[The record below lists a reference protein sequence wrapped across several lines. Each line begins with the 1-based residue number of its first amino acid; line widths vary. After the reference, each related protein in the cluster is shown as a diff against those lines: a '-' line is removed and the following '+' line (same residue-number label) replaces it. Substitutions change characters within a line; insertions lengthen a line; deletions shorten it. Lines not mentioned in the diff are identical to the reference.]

1 MKSISLFS
9 LISALMIAATAT
21 AGGIIPAPRDFK
33 KRDGVFTIL
42 TTTKITHYP
51 ELRPLARY
59 LAEYLP
65 LSVHEYNGEAAGN
78 IVLRTNKNLAAEEYV
93 LDVGAD
99 GIVIEGGTSAGVFNG
114 IETLL
119 QILPARVYS
128 RTLALPAMVGGCRVE
143 DAPRFAYRGFMLDVC
158 RTWVEFDELKRFID
172 NLAHHKINKL
182 HLHLSDDEAWRI
194 EIKSHPE
201 LAEVGGFRGG
211 DSPVAPRYGR
221 WDERYG
227 GYYTQQQMREAVE
240 YAAVRNIEIIPEIDL
255 PGHSLDLA
263 SVHPE
268 VLCDYTPSLGASDG
282 YDTRNVLCVA
292 KESNYELL
300 DDVIGELAEV
310 FASPYL
316 HIGGDEVNTSQ
327 WMSCPDCKAL
337 MAARGMKSGAE
348 LQAWFMNRV
357 AETVE
362 RCGKTPCVWNEAINS
377 GTLTRKA
384 LVYGW
389 ENVAACR
396 KSAAAGYPTVVLPG
410 AYFYFDM
417 RQSPREAGHDWA
429 AIFDAKKCLSFDFA
443 EQGFTEA
450 EMRNVV
456 GLQANFWSEIYLSQR
471 DAEYDFLYYQTY
483 PRICALSELAWRGRS
498 DGWDEFYARLKGSHY
513 SRMAAMGI
521 DFRLFPPAVKYA
533 DGLLTAST
541 DDRSRIYYKVIG
553 DDTEHLYEAPIATD
567 KPQRYSFRSAYG
579 GARSPEAGVAGR
591 FRMLQP
597 EVAITSSV
605 AESKSFPYSNAE
617 SYGRIACTART
628 SRAGDWILYTF
639 AKPVTCRRMEVFT
652 GNLQLPRYIFNSGY
666 VEVSEDGRTFRR
678 VCDLRNGGGVIDNPS
693 HPIKAVRVVCTT
705 DGNGAA
711 FVTVQAPRVYPK
723 L

>member
-1 MKSISLFS
+1 MIFS
-9 LISALMIAATAT
+9 VAARA
-21 AGGIIPAPRDFK
+21 ADIVPAPREYK

-51 ELRPLARY
+51 ELRPSAMY

-65 LSVHEYNGEAAGN
+65 LSVQEYNGASAGN
-78 IVLRTNKNLAAEEYV
+78 IVLGTNKNLAAEAYV
-93 LDVGAD
+93 LDIGAE
-99 GIVIEGGTSAGVFNG
+99 GITIEGGSAAGVQNG

-119 QILPARVYS
+119 QLLPAKVYS
-128 RTLALPAMVGGCRVE
+128 HALTLPVMAGACRVADE
-143 DAPRFAYRGFMLDVC
+143 PRFAYRGFMLDVC
-158 RTWVEFDELKRFID
+158 RTWMEIDEVKRFVD

-227 GYYTQQQMREAVE
+227 GYYTQEQMRDLVE

-268 VLCDYTPSLGASDG
+268 VLCGYTPSLKASDG
-282 YDTRNVLCVA
+282 YDTRNVLCAA

-300 DDVIGELAEV
+300 DDVIGELAEL
-310 FASPYL
+310 FPSRYI
-316 HIGGDEVNTSQ
+316 HIGGDEVDASQ

-337 MAARGMKSGAE
+337 MAARGIGSGAE
-348 LQAWFMNRV
+348 LQEYFMNRV
-357 AETVE
+357 ARMVE
-362 RCGKTPCVWNEAINS
+362 ARGKIPCVWNEAINS
-377 GTLTRKA
+377 GGLDRKA
-384 LVYGW
+384 LVYAWKDVG
-389 ENVAACR
+389 ACR
-396 KSAAAGYPTVVLPG
+396 KSAREGYSTVVLPG
-410 AYFYFDM
+410 AWFYFDM
-417 RQSPREAGHDWA
+417 RQTPREAGHDWA
-429 AIFDAKKCLSFDFA
+429 AVFDAKKVLSFDFA

-450 EMRNVV
+450 EMRNVAGV
-456 GLQANFWSEIYLSQR
+456 QANFWSEVYLSQR
-471 DAEYDFLYYQTY
+471 DADIDYDFIYYQTY

-498 DGWDEFYARLKGSHY
+498 GGWAEFYSRLTSSHY
-513 SRMAAMGI
+513 SRMAEMGI

-533 DGLLTAST
+533 DGVLTAST
-541 DDRSRIYYKVIG
+541 DDRSRIYYSVIG
-553 DDTEHLYEAPIATD
+553 EAGEHPYEGPIRTD
-567 KPQRYSFRSAYG
+567 KPQRYSFRSVYG

-591 FRMLQP
+591 FRMAQP
-597 EVAITSSV
+597 KVHITSSV
-605 AESKSFPYSNAE
+605 AQSERFPYSNAE
-617 SYGRIACTART
+617 SYGRIARTSRT

-639 AKPVTCRRMEVFT
+639 EKPVECRRLEVRT
-652 GNLQLPRYIFNSGY
+652 GNLQLPRYVFNSGY
-666 VEVSEDGRTFRR
+666 MEVSEDGVTFRR
-678 VCDLRNGGGVIDNPS
+678 VCDLKNGGGAIDNPS
-693 HPIKAVRVVCTT
+693 RPIKAVRVVCTT

-711 FVTVQAPRVYPK
+711 FVTVQAPMVFPK

>member
-1 MKSISLFS
+1 MKRVFS
-9 LISALMIAATAT
+9 VIAALALAMTA
-21 AGGIIPAPRDFK
+21 AAADLIPAPREYK

-51 ELRPLARY
+51 ELRPLAMY

-65 LSVHEYNGEAAGN
+65 LPVHEYNGDRSGN
-78 IVLRTNKNLAAEEYV
+78 IVLKTDKNMEPEAYSLE
-93 LDVGAD
+93 VGAG
-99 GIVIEGGTSAGVFNG
+99 GIEIAGGTAAGVLNG
-114 IETLL
+114 IETLMQL
-119 QILPARVYS
+119 LPAKVYS
-128 RTLALPAMVGGCRVE
+128 RGMELPVMVGACRVD

-158 RTWVEFDELKRFID
+158 RTWVEVDELKRFID

-227 GYYTQQQMREAVE
+227 GFYTQEQMRGLVE

-268 VLCDYTPSLGASDG
+268 VLCGYTPSLKASDG

-292 KESNYELL
+292 RESNYGLL
-300 DDVIGELAEV
+300 DDVIGELAGV
-310 FASPYL
+310 FDSPFI
-316 HIGGDEVNTSQ
+316 HIGGDEVDASQ

-337 MAARGMKSGAE
+337 MAAHGMKSGAE

-357 AETVE
+357 ARTVE
-362 RCGKTPCVWNEAINS
+362 RHGKVPCVWNEAINS

-384 LVYGW
+384 RVYGW
-389 ENVAACR
+389 ESVAACR
-396 KSAAAGYPTVVLPG
+396 KAAAEGYSTVVLPG

-417 RQSPREAGHDWA
+417 RQSQREAGHDWA
-429 AIFDAKKCLSFDFA
+429 GIFDVRKCLSFDFA
-443 EQGFTEA
+443 GQGFTEA
-450 EMRNVV
+450 EMRNVA
-456 GLQANFWSEIYLSQR
+456 GLQANFWSEVYLSHR
-471 DAEYDFLYYQTY
+471 DADYDFLYYQTY
-483 PRICALSELAWRGRS
+483 PRMCALSELAWRGRS
-498 DGWDEFYARLKGSHY
+498 DGWEEFYARLAGSHY

-521 DFRLFPPAVKYA
+521 GFRLFPPEVKYA
-533 DGLLTAST
+533 AGVLAASV
-541 DDRSRIYYKVIG
+541 DDRSRIYYKVAG
-553 DDTEHLYEAPIATD
+553 EEGEHPYDGPIVTD
-567 KPQRYSFRSAYG
+567 RPQRYSFRSVYGCAY
-579 GARSPEAGVAGR
+579 SPEAGVAGR

-597 EVAITSSV
+597 KVAVTSSV
-605 AESKSFPYSNAE
+605 PQSERFPYSNAE
-617 SYGRIACTART
+617 SYGRIARTSRT
-628 SRAGDWILYTF
+628 SRAGDWIMYTF
-639 AKPVTCRRMEVFT
+639 EKPVTCRRLEVRT

-666 VEVSEDGRTFRR
+666 MEVSEDGQHFRR
-678 VCDLRNGGGVIDNPS
+678 VCELKNGGGAVDNPS
-693 HPIKAVRVVCTT
+693 RPIKAVRVVCTT

-711 FVTVQAPRVYPK
+711 FVTVQAPMVFPK